1 MRGSKHYFYNIIKGF
16 YTHMVQR
23 VLYFFVE
30 MLPQRA
36 MGEAV
41 VTVLGGALIF
51 H

>member
-16 YTHMVQR
+16 ILTWCKE
-23 VLYFFVE
+23 LCIFFVE
-30 MLPQRA
+30 QLPRRA
-36 MGEAV
+36 VGEAV